1 MKNIFLL
8 IIFILSDICVAQS
21 SYTKVS
27 DKDFFNYEVDKSTYQ
42 YKRKIFSKDSLPNY
56 INIPTGKGYSVSI
69 VNGDTI
75 NQPTKT
81 KEYEINLTCT
91 EISVDKKYQKLKLKG
106 KLSGA
111 WSNVTPEEYT
121 IFIGQRKDSII
132 EHFLYADP
140 KGIFVHEGK
149 IIDSI
154 STGNRNNIFLQNAH
168 EFKVYRKNEDENFE
182 NFSELLIDIE
192 TPINRK
198 SILIFSLP
206 SIYSRIFEIG
216 KLLD

>member
-1 MKNIFLL
+1 MKNTFLL
-8 IIFILSDICVAQS
+8 ILFILSNICFAQS
-21 SYTKVS
+21 YYTKVS
-27 DKDFFNYEVDKSTYQ
+27 EKDFYKYEVDKNTYQ
-42 YKRKIFSKDSLPNY
+42 YKSKLFSKDTLPNY
-56 INIPTGKGYSVSI
+56 IKYPTGKDYSFSI

-75 NQPTKT
+75 HQPTKT

-91 EISVDKKYQKLKLKG
+91 EISVDKKHQKLKLKG

-121 IFIGQRKDSII
+121 IFIGERKDSII
-132 EHFLYADP
+132 EHFLHSNPSYP
-140 KGIFVHEGK
+140 FMHEGK

-154 STGNRNNIFLQNAH
+154 STGNRNNIFLIKSH
-168 EFKVYRKNEDENFE
+168 EFEVFRKNEDENSE

-192 TPINRK
+192 TPINNK
-198 SILIFSLP
+198 SILIFSL
-206 SIYSRIFEIG
+206 SGIYSRIFEIG

>member
-1 MKNIFLL
+1 MRKILL
-8 IIFILSDICVAQS
+8 IVIFIFSNVCVAQS
-21 SYTKVS
+21 FYTKVS
-27 DKDFFNYEVDKSTYQ
+27 EKDFFNSEVDKNTYQ
-42 YKRKIFSKDSLPNY
+42 YKNTFFPKDSIPNY
-56 INIPTGKGYSVSI
+56 INIPNTKGYSVSI

-75 NQPTKT
+75 HQPTKT

-154 STGNRNNIFLQNAH
+154 STGKRNNIFLQNAY

-192 TPINRK
+192 TPINSK
-198 SILIFSLP
+198 SILIISL
-206 SIYSRIFEIG
+206 SGIYSRIFEIG